1 MENIETL
8 YGVKTDLRN
17 PLPEHPNPYFE
28 RDSFLSLNGPWG
40 FNLSQEPSLNVV
52 YEKEIIVPYSVETRL
67 SGINA
72 KVSAS
77 DYMHYKKAVEIPSDK
92 RDSIAHLVF
101 SAIDQ
106 HATIYVD
113 GEKLGESDFGYI
125 PFELYFPINGRE
137 KITIE
142 VIAHDDTDSPIYAR
156 GKQSNNPGGVWYH
169 PTSGIWGSVYL
180 EFLSSKGYIEHIDV
194 SADYDSKIVSF
205 SLKTQGESL
214 KAKVDVFFDDKK
226 IKEIEF
232 DDSSDLRI
240 DMSDV
245 FHSWN
250 AKNPNLYHYEMHYGE
265 DLVKGAFAFR
275 KIERRKIGDAQM
287 LFVNGEPTFLSALL
301 DQGYYPESGLTP
313 PSIEAMENDIKVAKE
328 MGFNVLRKHIK
339 IEPMRW
345 YYLCDSLGMYV
356 IQDFVSGGSKY
367 STPWIGA
374 IPFCFHFAKIND
386 SHPKRLGR
394 HLKES
399 RDHFEEEMSRTYEH
413 LKNVTSIVAWTL
425 FNEGWGQFETVRLTE
440 KLRSWN
446 DGRLIDS
453 SSGWYDKKVGDF
465 SSYHIYWK
473 PLKMKKDKNR
483 ILSLSEFGGYAMPI
497 EGHMDADKKFG
508 YGKYHKDKE
517 ELNSVIGRAYEAVR
531 KLIKEKG
538 LSVSVYT
545 QLTDVEG
552 EINGLMSYDRK
563 IIKGDAKTLMEINES
578 LYEEYRDLFKNLSNK

>member
-1 MENIETL
+1 MENIETV
-8 YGVKTDLRN
+8 YGENVDLKN

-28 RDSFLSLNGPWG
+28 RESFLNLNGPWS
-40 FNLSQEPSLNVV
+40 FNLSQEPSLGVI
-52 YEKEIIVPYSVETRL
+52 YEREITVPFSVETRL
-67 SGINA
+67 SGIST

-77 DYMHYKKAVEIPSDK
+77 DYMHYKKVVEVPSDK
-92 RDSIAHLVF
+92 RDSVAHLVF
-101 SAIDQ
+101 TAIDQ
-106 HATIYVD
+106 HAEIYID
-113 GEKLGESDFGYI
+113 GEKLGENDFGYI

-142 VIAHDDTDSPIYAR
+142 VLAHDDTDSPFYAR

-180 EFLSSKGYIEHIDV
+180 ELLPAKGYIEHIGV
-194 SADYDSKIVSF
+194 SADYETKTVSF
-205 SLKTQGESL
+205 STKTKGEKLKT
-214 KAKVDVFFDDKK
+214 KIDVFFDGKK

-232 DDSSDLRI
+232 VDTQDIEIDLSDS
-240 DMSDV
+240 
-245 FHSWN
+245 FYPWN
-250 AKNPNLYHYEMHYGE
+250 AENPNLYHYEVHYGE
-265 DLVKGAFAFR
+265 DLVKGVFAFR
-275 KIERRKIGDAQM
+275 KIERKRIEDIQM
-287 LFVNGEPTFLSALL
+287 IFVNDEPTFLSALL

-313 PSIEAMENDIKVAKE
+313 PSVEAMENDIKTAKK
-328 MGFNVLRKHIK
+328 MGFNTLRKHIK

-367 STPWIGA
+367 SAPWIGA

-413 LKNVTSIVAWTL
+413 LKNVSSIIAWTL

-473 PLKMKKDKNR
+473 PLKMKKDENR
-483 ILSLSEFGGYAMPI
+483 ILSLSEFGGYAMPVKDHI
-497 EGHMDADKKFG
+497 ATDKQFG
-508 YGKYHKDKE
+508 YGRYHKSEE
-517 ELNSVIGRAYEAVR
+517 ELSSVIGRAYEAVR
-531 KLIKEKG
+531 RLIKEKG
-538 LSVSVYT
+538 LGVSVYT

-552 EINGLMSYDRK
+552 EINGLLTYDRK
-563 IIKGDAKTLMEINES
+563 ILKGNIEALTKINES
-578 LYEEYRDLFKNLSNK
+578 LYEEYRDLYKKLSDK